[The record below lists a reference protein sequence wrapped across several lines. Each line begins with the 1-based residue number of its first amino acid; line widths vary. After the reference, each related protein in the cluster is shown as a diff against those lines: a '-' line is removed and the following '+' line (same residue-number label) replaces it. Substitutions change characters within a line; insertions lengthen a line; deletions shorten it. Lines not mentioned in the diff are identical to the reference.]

1 MYMRPSS
8 WSHRWRV
15 LAAGAI
21 VAGMAGLV
29 PMLAAAPAQAATSL
43 QVWLTTANGSS
54 AEDVKPFETLSQPDL
69 MSASGVGSLIH
80 ATVGSFGGT
89 GRRWRN
95 LAGLAA

>member
-1 MYMRPSS
+1 MQLQRGGALEVAMGGQPSY
-8 WSHRWRV
+8 V
-15 LAAGAI
+15 VKA
-21 VAGMAGLV
+21 V
-29 PMLAAAPAQAATSL
+29 
-43 QVWLTTANGSS
+43 
-54 AEDVKPFETLSQPDL
+54 AEDVKPFETLSQLDL

>member
-1 MYMRPSS
+1 MKELR
-8 WSHRWRV
+8 RRRV
-15 LAAGAI
+15 SKTLTCSRILLRYPRI
-21 VAGMAGLV
+21 V
-29 PMLAAAPAQAATSL
+29 
-43 QVWLTTANGSS
+43 